1 MNANLVLIILAMV
14 GAFSTI
20 VLIHLTDDSN
30 YYSIEQIKNRK
41 NNRQFLAGLT
51 GEVTVYITK
60 TNYISQSDNRNYYVM
75 INNQFVSFNT
85 RTEKR
90 TLNIDGLPVALS
102 MEAVQNLVTYLE
114 VLTPCRFTILDT
126 STDTVLDIKYLK

>member
-1 MNANLVLIILAMV
+1 MNANLILIILAMV

-20 VLIHLTDDSN
+20 VLIHLTDDNN
-30 YYSIEQIKNRK
+30 YYSLKQIKNRK
-41 NNRQFLAGLT
+41 KNRQFLAGLT
-51 GEVTVYITK
+51 GEVTVHITK
-60 TNYISQSDNRNYYVM
+60 TNYISQSDNRTYYVM

-114 VLTPCRFTILDT
+114 VLTPCRFTLLDT

>member
-30 YYSIEQIKNRK
+30 YYSLKQIKNRK

-126 STDTVLDIKYLK
+126 STDTILDIKYLK

>member
-1 MNANLVLIILAMV
+1 MNANLILIILAMV

-30 YYSIEQIKNRK
+30 YYSLKQIKNRK
-41 NNRQFLAGLT
+41 KNHQFLAGLT
-51 GEVTVYITK
+51 GEVIVYITK
-60 TNYISQSDNRNYYVM
+60 TNYISQSDNRTYYVM

-114 VLTPCRFTILDT
+114 VLTPCRFTLLDT

>member
-30 YYSIEQIKNRK
+30 YYSLKQIKNRK

-51 GEVTVYITK
+51 GEVIVYITK

-126 STDTVLDIKYLK
+126 SIDTVLDIKYLK

>member
-1 MNANLVLIILAMV
+1 MNANLILIILAMV

-30 YYSIEQIKNRK
+30 YYSLKQIKNRK

-51 GEVTVYITK
+51 GEVIVYITK

-126 STDTVLDIKYLK
+126 SIDTVLDIKYLK

>member
-1 MNANLVLIILAMV
+1 MNANLILIILAMV

-30 YYSIEQIKNRK
+30 YYSLKQIKNRK

-51 GEVTVYITK
+51 GEVIVYITK

>member
-1 MNANLVLIILAMV
+1 MV

-30 YYSIEQIKNRK
+30 YYSLKQIKNRK

-51 GEVTVYITK
+51 GEVIVYITK
-60 TNYISQSDNRNYYVM
+60 TNYISQSDNRTYYVM

>member
-1 MNANLVLIILAMV
+1 MNANLILIILAMV

-30 YYSIEQIKNRK
+30 YYSLKQIKNRK
-41 NNRQFLAGLT
+41 NNRQFLASLT

-60 TNYISQSDNRNYYVM
+60 TNYISQSDNRTYYVM
-75 INNQFVSFNT
+75 INNQFVSFNA

-102 MEAVQNLVTYLE
+102 MKAVQNLVTYLE
-114 VLTPCRFTILDT
+114 VLTPCRFTLLDT

>member
-1 MNANLVLIILAMV
+1 MNANLILIILAMV
-14 GAFSTI
+14 GAFSTVI
-20 VLIHLTDDSN
+20 LIHLTDDSN
-30 YYSIEQIKNRK
+30 YYSIKQIKNRK

-51 GEVTVYITK
+51 GEVTVHITK
-60 TNYISQSDNRNYYVM
+60 TNYISQSDNRTYYVM

-114 VLTPCRFTILDT
+114 VLTPCRFTLLDT

>member
-1 MNANLVLIILAMV
+1 MNANLILIALAMV

-20 VLIHLTDDSN
+20 VLIHLTDDNN
-30 YYSIEQIKNRK
+30 YYSLKQIKNRK
-41 NNRQFLAGLT
+41 KNRQFLAGLT
-51 GEVTVYITK
+51 GEVTVHITK
-60 TNYISQSDNRNYYVM
+60 TNYISQSDNRTYYVM

-114 VLTPCRFTILDT
+114 VLTPCRFTLLDT

>member
-30 YYSIEQIKNRK
+30 YYSLKQIKNRK

-51 GEVTVYITK
+51 GEVIVYITK
-60 TNYISQSDNRNYYVM
+60 TNYISQSDNRTYYVM

>member
-1 MNANLVLIILAMV
+1 MNANLILIILAMV

-30 YYSIEQIKNRK
+30 YYSIKQIKNRK

-51 GEVTVYITK
+51 GEVIVYITK
-60 TNYISQSDNRNYYVM
+60 TNYISQSDNRTYYVM
-75 INNQFVSFNT
+75 INNRFVSFNT

-114 VLTPCRFTILDT
+114 VLTPCRFTLLDT

>member
-1 MNANLVLIILAMV
+1 MNANLILIILAMV

-30 YYSIEQIKNRK
+30 YFSLKQIKNRK
-41 NNRQFLAGLT
+41 NNRQFLASLT

-60 TNYISQSDNRNYYVM
+60 TNYISQSDNRTYYVM
-75 INNQFVSFNT
+75 INNRFVSFNT

-102 MEAVQNLVTYLE
+102 MEAIQNLVTYLE
-114 VLTPCRFTILDT
+114 VLTPCRFTLLDT

>member
-1 MNANLVLIILAMV
+1 MNANLILIILAMV

-30 YYSIEQIKNRK
+30 YYSIKQIKNRK
-41 NNRQFLAGLT
+41 KNRQFLAGLT
-51 GEVTVYITK
+51 GEVTVHITK
-60 TNYISQSDNRNYYVM
+60 TNYACQSDNRTYYVM
-75 INNQFVSFNT
+75 INNQFVSFNN

-90 TLNIDGLPVALS
+90 TLNIDGLPVAMS
-102 MEAVQNLVTYLE
+102 MEAVQNLVAYLE
-114 VLTPCRFTILDT
+114 VLTPCRFTLLDT

>member
-1 MNANLVLIILAMV
+1 MNANLILIILAMV

-30 YYSIEQIKNRK
+30 YYSLKQIKNRK
-41 NNRQFLAGLT
+41 KNHQFLAGLT
-51 GEVTVYITK
+51 GEVIVYITK
-60 TNYISQSDNRNYYVM
+60 TNYISQSDNRTYYVM
-75 INNQFVSFNT
+75 INNRFVSFNT

-114 VLTPCRFTILDT
+114 VLTPCRFTLLDT

>member
-1 MNANLVLIILAMV
+1 MNANLILIILAMV

-30 YYSIEQIKNRK
+30 YYSLKQIKNRK
-41 NNRQFLAGLT
+41 KNRQFLAGLT
-51 GEVTVYITK
+51 GEVIVYITK
-60 TNYISQSDNRNYYVM
+60 TNYISQSDNRTYYVM

-114 VLTPCRFTILDT
+114 VLTPCRFTLLDT

>member
-1 MNANLVLIILAMV
+1 MNANLILIILAMV

-30 YYSIEQIKNRK
+30 YYSIKQIKNRK
-41 NNRQFLAGLT
+41 KNRQFLAGLT
-51 GEVTVYITK
+51 GEVIVYITK
-60 TNYISQSDNRNYYVM
+60 TNYISQSDNRTYYVM

-114 VLTPCRFTILDT
+114 VLTPCRFTLLDT

>member
-1 MNANLVLIILAMV
+1 MNANLILIILAMV

-30 YYSIEQIKNRK
+30 YYSLKQIKNRK
-41 NNRQFLAGLT
+41 NNRQFLASLT

-60 TNYISQSDNRNYYVM
+60 TNYISQSDNRTYYVM
-75 INNQFVSFNT
+75 INNRFVSFNT

-102 MEAVQNLVTYLE
+102 MEAIQNLVTYLE
-114 VLTPCRFTILDT
+114 VLTPCRFTLLDT
-126 STDTVLDIKYLK
+126 STDTVLDVKYLK

>member
-30 YYSIEQIKNRK
+30 YYSLKQIKNRK

-51 GEVTVYITK
+51 GEVIVYITK

>member
-30 YYSIEQIKNRK
+30 YYSLKQIKNRK

-51 GEVTVYITK
+51 GEVIVYITK
-60 TNYISQSDNRNYYVM
+60 TNYISQSANRNYYVM

>member
-30 YYSIEQIKNRK
+30 YYSLKQIKNRK

-51 GEVTVYITK
+51 GEVIVYITK
-60 TNYISQSDNRNYYVM
+60 TNYISQSANRNYYVM

-126 STDTVLDIKYLK
+126 SIDTVLDIKYLK

>member
-1 MNANLVLIILAMV
+1 MV

-30 YYSIEQIKNRK
+30 YYSLKQIKHRK
-41 NNRQFLAGLT
+41 KSRQFLAGLT
-51 GEVTVYITK
+51 GEVIVYITK
-60 TNYISQSDNRNYYVM
+60 TNYISQSDNRTYYVM

-102 MEAVQNLVTYLE
+102 MEAIQNLVTYLE
-114 VLTPCRFTILDT
+114 VLTPCRFTLLDT
-126 STDTVLDIKYLK
+126 STDTVLDVKYLK